1 MITFLSRR
9 LLQSAF
15 VLFAMSVLV
24 FIGIFAIGN
33 PVDVLISPEA
43 TQADRQRIIASLG
56 LDRSLLEQYL
66 SFVGGVFD
74 GDFGKS
80 FVFKISAID
89 LILDRLPA
97 TLELAV
103 SAMVLSILVGLPLG
117 MLAGMHPDSALGR
130 SIMAGSILGFSMPTF
145 WVGLILIMVFAV
157 HLGWLPSTG
166 RGATVEVLGVKW
178 SFLTRDG
185 LAHLVLPALNLALFK
200 ISLVIRL
207 TRAGMRDAL
216 ASDYVRYAIAK
227 GLYPRRVVMV
237 HALKN
242 ILIPLVTV
250 LGLEF
255 GSVIAFAIVTETIF
269 AWPGTGKLII
279 ESINSLDR
287 PVIVAYLMVIVM
299 MFVTINLIVD
309 ITYSILDPRIR
320 LGGAAT

>member
-1 MITFLSRR
+1 MAAFLFPR
-9 LLQSAF
+9 LLQSLF

-24 FIGIFAIGN
+24 FIGVFAIGN
-33 PVDVLISPEA
+33 PVDVLIAPEA
-43 TQADRQRIIASLG
+43 THADRARIIASLG
-56 LDRSLLEQYL
+56 LDRPLIEQYGIFL
-66 SFVGGVFD
+66 SGVFT

-80 FVFKISAID
+80 FVFKISVIS

-103 SAMVLSILVGLPLG
+103 SAMVMAVVIGLPLG
-117 MLAGMHPDSALGR
+117 MLAGLYPDGLLGR

-157 HLGWLPSTG
+157 WLGWLPSTG
-166 RGATVEVLGVKW
+166 RGDTVAVLGIKW
-178 SFLTRDG
+178 SFLTLDG
-185 LAHLVLPALNLALFK
+185 LSHLALPAFNLALFK

-207 TRAGMRDAL
+207 TRSSMRDAL
-216 ASDYVRYAIAK
+216 ASDYVRYATAK
-227 GLYPRRVVMV
+227 GLFQRRVVMV

-242 ILIPLVTV
+242 TLIPLVTV

-287 PVIVAYLMVIVM
+287 PVVVAYLMIIVV
-299 MFVTINLIVD
+299 MFVVINLVVD
-309 ITYSILDPRIR
+309 ITYSLLDPRVR
-320 LGGAAT
+320 QDRRAA

>member
-1 MITFLSRR
+1 MAVFLFRR
-9 LLQSAF
+9 LLQSLF
-15 VLFAMSVLV
+15 VLFAMSALV
-24 FIGIFAIGN
+24 FIGVFAIGN
-33 PVDVLISPEA
+33 PVDVLIAPEA
-43 TQADRQRIIASLG
+43 THADRQRIIESLG
-56 LDRSLLEQYL
+56 LDRSLIEQYIGFVSGVL
-66 SFVGGVFD
+66 S

-80 FVFKISAID
+80 FVFKISAIS

-103 SAMVLSILVGLPLG
+103 SAMILSILIGLPLG
-117 MLAGMHPDSALGR
+117 MIAGLYPDGWIGR
-130 SIMAGSILGFSMPTF
+130 SIMAGSIVGFSMPTF

-166 RGATVEVLGVKW
+166 RGATVEVLSVKW
-178 SFLTRDG
+178 SFLTLNG
-185 LAHLVLPALNLALFK
+185 LQHLTLPALNLALFK

-216 ASDYVRYAIAK
+216 TSDYVRYAIAK
-227 GLYPRRVVMV
+227 GLHQRRVVMV

-242 ILIPLVTV
+242 IMIPLVTV

-287 PVIVAYLMVIVM
+287 PVIVAYLMIIVV

-309 ITYSILDPRIR
+309 LTYSILDPRVR
-320 LGGAAT
+320 LEGGAR